1 MIHQPL
7 SLHLLAAVPVTDLIG
22 LGAAARLF
30 EGVIPQKQAGG
41 KARVPAVL
49 VRDVAMADR
58 QVTFCGT
65 VGTSRA
71 VVLLDCYDV
80 TPRGAW
86 AIAEAVRGAL
96 LDFRGVMGG
105 TLQVRACTIET
116 EIELQDLEP
125 GLYRVSQTWA
135 IWFLE

>member
-1 MIHQPL
+1 MIQAPL
-7 SLHLLAAVPVTDLIG
+7 SLHLLASDPLTALIG
-22 LGAAARLF
+22 LGHAARLF
-30 EGVIPQKQAGG
+30 EGVIPQKQASGLP
-41 KARVPAVL
+41 RLPAVL
-49 VRDVAMADR
+49 IRDVAMGDR

-71 VVLLDCYDV
+71 DVSVDCYDV

-105 TLQVRACTIET
+105 TLQVRACSIDA
-116 EIELQDLEP
+116 EIELQDLDP